1 MSPVK
6 LDRQRLRPLPLFQG
20 LDDATLDRLL
30 AGSRTELFE
39 ARQVL
44 ADSGA
49 SVTAVVVLL
58 TGRVE
63 VATVTAGGDHVV
75 FGPLGAGAVIGHA
88 ALLDEGAFALESGSF
103 AVTATA
109 LEDCLAL
116 SIDAAVFRA
125 TMERDVRF
133 ACNVARV
140 LARRLRM
147 MIVRDAWMTM
157 LDVPVRLARFITWL
171 ADTEGVREIG
181 SRGPAQLTTRLSQER
196 LGEAIGVT
204 RETINKY
211 LREWTRQGVLKH
223 VGGRI
228 SILDLERLRRLAE
241 LSRESLGRASLG

>member
-1 MSPVK
+1 VSPVK
-6 LDRQRLRPLPLFQG
+6 LDRQWLRPLPLFQG

-39 ARQVL
+39 TRQVL
-44 ADSGA
+44 AHSGS
-49 SVTAVVVLL
+49 SVAAVVVVL

-63 VATVTAGGDHVV
+63 LATVTTGGDHVV
-75 FGPLGAGAVIGHA
+75 FGPLGAGAVIGDA
-88 ALLDEGAFALESGSF
+88 ALLDEGAFALDAGTF

-109 LEDCLAL
+109 LEDSLAL
-116 SIDAAVFRA
+116 SLDAAAFRA
-125 TMERDVRF
+125 TMERDLRF

-147 MIVRDAWMTM
+147 MVVRDAWMTM

-171 ADTEGVREIG
+171 ADTEGIREHG
-181 SRGPAQLTTRLSQER
+181 DRGPAQLRTRLSQEQ
-196 LGEAIGVT
+196 LGETIGVT
-204 RETINKY
+204 RETINKH

-228 SILDLERLRRLAE
+228 WIQDLERLRRFAE
-241 LSRESLGRASLG
+241 LHREPLGRASFG